1 MSFIPQAHIEDRAAA
16 LWQRYQLT
24 PGFDVE
30 RLLDHLG
37 LSLLWEA
44 VGDDRGRI
52 LGQLIPERR
61 IVILNERHL
70 GAFEAKDGRLRR
82 YTIGHEVG
90 HWDLHA
96 EAARSGALSLLPG
109 GRTWCRG
116 RSPDPAERQ
125 AELYSAALL
134 MPHEHLRVALPKRPW
149 HGWRTVSRLAD
160 LFVVNVT
167 PMKIR
172 LERLGWMHL
181 DQDDIPLSGPKPTS
195 GQSRLFDR

>member
-16 LWQRYQLT
+16 LWQRYRLT

-44 VGDDRGRI
+44 VDDDHGRI
-52 LGQLIPERR
+52 LGQLVPDKR

-70 GAFEAKDGRLRR
+70 DALEAKDGRLRR

-96 EAARSGALSLLPG
+96 EAARSGALRLLPG
-109 GRTWCRG
+109 GRTWCRD

-134 MPHEHLRVALPKRPW
+134 MPHEHLRAALPKRPW
-149 HGWRTVSRLAD
+149 RGWPTVYRLAD

-181 DQDDIPLSGPKPTS
+181 DQDDTPVSGPQPTS
-195 GQSRLFDR
+195 GQGRLFGG